1 MYPWPSWSLV
11 ERRAKKALDLSPN
24 LSGGVGSNPTGCIL
38 VEGPIGATVARQ
50 IPVLKVTR
58 SNRVSVS
65 ARRYNAQACRRNTKK
80 EKRQRNQENM
90 RKFKKGAP
98 PTARGGGGKKKTMS
112 RKKLTLKAQA
122 AVEKGREATFMSKLF
137 LATGGALEE
146 KLDLGVL

>member
-1 MYPWPSWSLV
+1 
-11 ERRAKKALDLSPN
+11 
-24 LSGGVGSNPTGCIL
+24 
-38 VEGPIGATVARQ
+38 
-50 IPVLKVTR
+50 
-58 SNRVSVS
+58 
-65 ARRYNAQACRRNTKK
+65 
-80 EKRQRNQENM
+80 M

-146 KLDLGVL
+146 ELDLGVL

>member
-1 MYPWPSWSLV
+1 MCVVPSTDWRNGS
-11 ERRAKKALDLSPN
+11 ASDSSP
-24 LSGGVGSNPTGCIL
+24 
-38 VEGPIGATVARQ
+38 EGYAFESRIGHNRSKTVHPR
-50 IPVLKVTR
+50 T
-58 SNRVSVS
+58 
-65 ARRYNAQACRRNTKK
+65 QACRRNTKK

>member
-1 MYPWPSWSLV
+1 MMNQEGVGFKPQSLRRRGFEPHRMQLV
-11 ERRAKKALDLSPN
+11 ER
-24 LSGGVGSNPTGCIL
+24 
-38 VEGPIGATVARQ
+38 PIGATVARQ

-65 ARRYNAQACRRNTKK
+65 ARRYATPQACRRNTKK

>member
-1 MYPWPSWSLV
+1 MAALTASAGAFVAPASRAVTAARPGSDLV
-11 ERRAKKALDLSPN
+11 VLD
-24 LSGGVGSNPTGCIL
+24 
-38 VEGPIGATVARQ
+38 
-50 IPVLKVTR
+50 
-58 SNRVSVS
+58 
-65 ARRYNAQACRRNTKK
+65 ACRRNTKK

>member
-1 MYPWPSWSLV
+1 MLETYRGRVLFSFVLPF
-11 ERRAKKALDLSPN
+11 R
-24 LSGGVGSNPTGCIL
+24 
-38 VEGPIGATVARQ
+38 PIGATVARQ

-65 ARRYNAQACRRNTKK
+65 ARRYATPQACRRNTKK

>member
-1 MYPWPSWSLV
+1 MQPYLAGPRSSRSKHDTLKGV
-11 ERRAKKALDLSPN
+11 LERTAAASFFACLR
-24 LSGGVGSNPTGCIL
+24 
-38 VEGPIGATVARQ
+38 PIGATVARQ

-65 ARRYNAQACRRNTKK
+65 ARRYNTQACRRNTKK

>member
-1 MYPWPSWSLV
+1 MSSLQALLLQPAGQLGLH
-11 ERRAKKALDLSPN
+11 RAATSPAARFDSCTTMSCRTN
-24 LSGGVGSNPTGCIL
+24 L
-38 VEGPIGATVARQ
+38 
-50 IPVLKVTR
+50 
-58 SNRVSVS
+58 
-65 ARRYNAQACRRNTKK
+65 KK

>member
-1 MYPWPSWSLV
+1 M
-11 ERRAKKALDLSPN
+11 DLSPN

-38 VEGPIGATVARQ
+38 IERPIGATVARQ
-50 IPVLKVTR
+50 IPVLKVTC
-58 SNRVSVS
+58 SNHVSVS
-65 ARRYNAQACRRNTKK
+65 ARRYNTQACRRNTKK

>member
-1 MYPWPSWSLV
+1 MPATSLYRDQPSSV
-11 ERRAKKALDLSPN
+11 Q
-24 LSGGVGSNPTGCIL
+24 G
-38 VEGPIGATVARQ
+38 
-50 IPVLKVTR
+50 LKVSQWSYATYR
-58 SNRVSVS
+58 FDVAGSYAVEVIDSGPSDSEPKLVV
-65 ARRYNAQACRRNTKK
+65 
-80 EKRQRNQENM
+80 
-90 RKFKKGAP
+90 KKGAP

>member
-1 MYPWPSWSLV
+1 MASGPFHIALCLRMRFEAFRRVLLSL
-11 ERRAKKALDLSPN
+11 RS
-24 LSGGVGSNPTGCIL
+24 
-38 VEGPIGATVARQ
+38 IGATVARQ

-65 ARRYNAQACRRNTKK
+65 ARRYATPQACRRNTKK